1 LTDSTRPG
9 LIFGIYPGSAVG
21 GNGPAGPPDRPDRI
35 SQALDQLQGPGGRP
49 FIVRAYDVYADP
61 DDTSQPTALQA
72 PEGYGRYLGQGRTLD
87 LVAQYHSRPGDVD
100 GYCAFIETLVE
111 RHGEHL
117 ATLQVGE
124 EPNISDNPLLD
135 GAYPRITEALIAG
148 VRAAKAKA
156 RCSGH
161 PGLKVG
167 CNSSPLMGPAVTF
180 FTELTRAGGEQFIA
194 DLDYI
199 GLDFFPDVFR
209 PIPHG
214 RLGAVVLGLLEAHRR
229 DSLAPAGLGHLPLI
243 ITEHGW
249 PTGPGRAP
257 QRQAEV
263 LRIVIDV
270 IARTAGTLNITG
282 YTHHTLRDARS
293 AGSGIFCHFGLM
305 TDDYTPKPAFHLY
318 RDLIGTL
325 SQPHDARPL
334 DAGLSST
341 PGNSPNAGR
350 PAK

>member
-1 LTDSTRPG
+1 LTSSTRPG
-9 LIFGIYPGSAVG
+9 LVFGIYPGSAVG
-21 GNGPAGPPDRPDRI
+21 DAGPAGPPDRPDRI
-35 SQALDQLQGPGGRP
+35 SQALDQLQGRGGRP

-61 DDTSQPTALQA
+61 GDPSHTAARQA
-72 PEGYGRYLGQGRTLD
+72 PAGYERYLGNGRTLD
-87 LVAQYHSRPGDVD
+87 LVAQYHSRSGDVD
-100 GYCAFIETLVE
+100 GYCAFIEALIE
-111 RHGEHL
+111 RHGQHL

-124 EPNISDNPLLD
+124 EPNITGNALLD
-135 GAYPRITEALIAG
+135 GAYPRVTEALIAG
-148 VRAAKAKA
+148 VRAAQDKA
-156 RCSGH
+156 RRSGH

-180 FTELTRAGGEQFIA
+180 FTDLTRAGGEQFIA

-209 PIPHG
+209 PIQAG

-249 PTGPGRAP
+249 PTGPGRSP

-263 LRIVIDV
+263 LRVVIDV
-270 IARTAGTLNITG
+270 IARGAAALNITG

-293 AGSGIFCHFGLM
+293 AGSGIFSQFGLM
-305 TDDYTPKPAFHLY
+305 TDGYAPKPAFHLY
-318 RDLIGTL
+318 RYLISELGAD
-325 SQPHDARPL
+325 SRRR
-334 DAGLSST
+334 S
-341 PGNSPNAGR
+341 
-350 PAK
+350 